1 MDRMADKHTKRV
13 PNISQCTAVHIS
25 HMAGPYCKNTGLT
38 ASSTGQKNGKAITER
53 QTIWEDGVLE

>member
-1 MDRMADKHTKRV
+1 MHCSTHFTYGRT
-13 PNISQCTAVHIS
+13 
-25 HMAGPYCKNTGLT
+25 YFKNTGLT